1 MRIATDTAVIIVSA
15 TTLVTFIMVSQF
27 GSVWTLYPNL
37 VFTIGWFGYWL
48 RQREELTR
56 CILFGCAAIVIYLP
70 IDWLFSRK
78 ARFLFYLDSEFERL
92 GVPVALVLTWVIFAA
107 LMAYCYER
115 SLRLWPRR
123 LFAAAVTGCLAGL
136 GSFVIYA
143 LGDSRL
149 WVWNALRVDTFPQ
162 IASVP
167 LFVPL
172 AFLLTFLLCP
182 YYFHREQHP
191 VVAGIRCGIFMG
203 ALQFF
208 TFLFFYISV
217 N

>member
-15 TTLVTFIMVSQF
+15 TTLMTFIMVNQF

-48 RQREELTR
+48 RRREELTR
-56 CILFGCAAIVIYLP
+56 CLLFGAAATVIYLP

-78 ARFLFYLDSEFERL
+78 ARLIFYLDSEFERL
-92 GVPVALVLTWVIFAA
+92 GVPIALVLTWVIFAA

-115 SLRLWPRR
+115 SLRLWPHR
-123 LFAAAVTGCLAGL
+123 LFAAAITGCLAGL

-149 WVWNALRVDTFPQ
+149 WVWNALRVESFPQ
-162 IASVP
+162 VASVP

-182 YYFHREQHP
+182 YYFHREQPP

-203 ALQFF
+203 ALLFF
-208 TFLFFYISV
+208 TFLIFYLSA

>member
-1 MRIATDTAVIIVSA
+1 MHIATDTAVIIVSA

-48 RQREELTR
+48 RRREELTR

-182 YYFHREQHP
+182 CYFHREQHP

-208 TFLFFYISV
+208 TFLFFYLSV